1 MSPSER
7 PLAAPVAHFDG
18 RSAAARSVS
27 LVLVQAPDG
36 LRLRILDSSSGQ
48 LIGEHAADR
57 LDWPEHQ
64 RHGPRLLHLPDGG
77 QLHCHQGAAWDR
89 WALQRPG
96 GRPWIERLQQSW
108 RATALALLACVLA
121 LGLMHALGLPLLA
134 RGVLVLLP

>member
-96 GRPWIERLQQSW
+96 GRPWIERRRRKQGIEGRHLRRNRRRS
-108 RATALALLACVLA
+108 RRN
-121 LGLMHALGLPLLA
+121 LP
-134 RGVLVLLP
+134 RR